1 MTRDDLRVLSTALG
15 FSIVITGD
23 VPQGKQALR
32 ATTIAGLIE
41 SFCRNSV
48 PEAFAEEPSGSVLS
62 RSDTERMLEYY
73 IAELREHGSSRLD
86 HDRKMLLEMY
96 DLLLAQK
103 VRRANK
109 EFYDSAPN
117 DIIANLVLQMADE
130 RIRHEEQGRKS

>member
-1 MTRDDLRVLSTALG
+1 MTRDDLRILSTALG

-41 SFCRNSV
+41 SFCKASL
-48 PEAFAEEPSGSVLS
+48 PDIFAGDS
-62 RSDTERMLEYY
+62 SDSFKPASATEHLLERY
-73 IAELREHGSSRLD
+73 IAELREHGSAPLD
-86 HDRKMLLEMY
+86 FDRKTLLDVY

-117 DIIANLVLQMADE
+117 DMIANLVVQMADE
-130 RIRHEEQGRKS
+130 RIRREEAEAKP